1 MERVFSVMNIVHSK
15 VRNRFS
21 VRSVEP
27 ILQIRYGLSL
37 QGISCVDF
45 IPTEDMLKN
54 FFAKAEEE
62 TQENQDIVNLEVDIE
77 C

>member
-15 VRNRFS
+15 VGNRFS
-21 VRSVEP
+21 VRSVEAV
-27 ILQIRYGLSL
+27 LQIGYGLSL

-54 FFAKAEEE
+54 FLAKAEEE

>member
-1 MERVFSVMNIVHSK
+1 MNIVYSK

-21 VRSVEP
+21 VRSVKA

-37 QGISCVDF
+37 QGISCVDT

-54 FFAKAEEE
+54 FLAKAEEE
-62 TQENQDIVNLEVDIE
+62 TQENQDIVNWK
-77 C
+77 